1 MVINASSTRNSNFLF
16 LIIIKWRLQTSWLE
30 SWVSIH
36 GWFCFTL
43 LSYSPNQP
51 QKLTWAKF
59 PRPRNHLVILMF
71 LSAFMTRAKMTI
83 SVRSHG
89 KRWLS
94 GSGSWRLTQVWRPG
108 RSLHPRPP
116 GQLGWNSGTWHLD
129 QGHNEWNIWG
139 STKWLFYMIFSP
151 WIYLAS
157 SIIKQEKKKK
167 SQITRKTWRQGELIF
182 ECLDFSPG
190 TFNTHEWSP
199 SNNAT
204 GAILLENKTS
214 WKLFPHCGKTKY
226 VRIKLTGLN
235 INQITNIFLPTC
247 GTFAYS
253 YWLLLNIPSSKL
265 WKPYSLIS
273 TLSLFAP
280 K

>member
-1 MVINASSTRNSNFLF
+1 MGINASSTRNSNFLF
-16 LIIIKWRLQTSWLE
+16 LISIKWRLQTSWLE

-108 RSLHPRPP
+108 RSLHHVP
-116 GQLGWNSGTWHLD
+116 QDNSAGIQALGTWTRD
-129 QGHNEWNIWG
+129 IMNETFGAQQNGFFIWFFPPEYIWPAQL
-139 STKWLFYMIFSP
+139 SNR
-151 WIYLAS
+151 
-157 SIIKQEKKKK
+157 KKIK

-226 VRIKLTGLN
+226 VRTKLTGLN

-253 YWLLLNIPSSKL
+253 YWFLLNMSSSKL

-273 TLSLFAP
+273 TLSLFAQ